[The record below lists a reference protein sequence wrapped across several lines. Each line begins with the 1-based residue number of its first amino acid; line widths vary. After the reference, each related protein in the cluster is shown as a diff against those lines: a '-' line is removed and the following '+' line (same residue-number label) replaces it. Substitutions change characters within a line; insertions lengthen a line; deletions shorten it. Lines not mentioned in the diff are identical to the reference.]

1 MKAHI
6 QIPKGWRR
14 LRVGSLVTWT
24 DRVLVAYDEA
34 HMRWEP
40 VDSEHVGPVGT
51 TCVFIRRI
59 KTKKGNKS

>member
-1 MKAHI
+1 MKARI

-14 LRVGSLVTWT
+14 LRTGESVTWT
-24 DRVLVAYDEA
+24 DRVLVAYDES

-40 VDSEHVGPVGT
+40 VDSEHIGQGGT

-59 KTKKGNKS
+59 KTKGAKP